1 MAPGCRSRF
10 PSSAHGLPCQAKF
23 FLKINSGA
31 LVGRVYWHSIITMQM
46 FDARF
51 WNLSQAAA
59 WVVYRK
65 RKLVEK
71 FSEQTA
77 DSWRALKLYP
87 KMSEFKPVGDLN
99 ELGNALLQG
108 SLTAWGRRNEIR
120 DVLEAIPSREWDD
133 LWISPPS
140 IKRSHPMAGQIEPWT
155 DVRFESSDLKKLWR
169 SLSETEGRTKYK
181 WDVLK
186 IMWHEINM
194 LHTELTQNEKISEL
208 QLKYAAKFGVDSA
221 PSRTTIQNRIKR
233 W

>member
-1 MAPGCRSRF
+1 
-10 PSSAHGLPCQAKF
+10 
-23 FLKINSGA
+23 
-31 LVGRVYWHSIITMQM
+31 MQK

-77 DSWRALKLYP
+77 DGWRALKLYP
-87 KMSEFKPVGDLN
+87 KMSEFEPVGDLN
-99 ELGNALLQG
+99 ELSNALLQG

-155 DVRFESSDLKKLWR
+155 GLRFESSELKKRWR
-169 SLSETEGRTKYK
+169 SLSETEGRTRYK
-181 WDVLK
+181 WDVLEK
-186 IMWHEINM
+186 MWREIVE
-194 LHTELTQNEKISEL
+194 LHKGLSGNQIIEEL
-208 QLKYAAKFGVDSA
+208 QLAYEEKFGKGKA
-221 PSRTTIQNRIKR
+221 PGRTTIQDRIKR
-233 W
+233 WKASRPV